1 MKHHTFHDL
10 VGVGLRT
17 PHLDYF
23 SQNQPELSWLEIH
36 SENYFQPN
44 ATERHQL
51 QSFASNIK
59 LAATV
64 LVCRWARWNVLVKSI
79 LRNLNH

>member
-1 MKHHTFHDL
+1 MLKQRTFLFPTALKKEFHVKHHTFHDH

-23 SQNQPELSWLEIH
+23 SQNKPKLSWLEIH

-44 ATERHQL
+44 VPA
-51 QSFASNIK
+51 ANI
-59 LAATV
+59 
-64 LVCRWARWNVLVKSI
+64 
-79 LRNLNH
+79 